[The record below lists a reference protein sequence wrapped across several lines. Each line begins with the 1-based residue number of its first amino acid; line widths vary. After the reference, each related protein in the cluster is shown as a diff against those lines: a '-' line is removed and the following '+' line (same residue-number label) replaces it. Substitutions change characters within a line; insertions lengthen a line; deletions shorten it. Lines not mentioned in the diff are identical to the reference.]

1 MLTRQELEDLIKAWP
16 DENGVSSDPDTYN
29 AWLKRDHKPYA
40 HIFDGL
46 VQFGRTTKLL
56 EKQNRH

>member
-16 DENGVSSDPDTYN
+16 DKNGVSSDPDTYN
-29 AWLKRDHKPYA
+29 AWLKRDHRPYA

-46 VQFGRTTKLL
+46 VEFGRTTKLL

>member
-1 MLTRQELEDLIKAWP
+1 MLTRQELEDLIRAWP
-16 DENGVSSDPDTYN
+16 DENGVSSDPDTYH
-29 AWLKRDHKPYA
+29 ACLERDYRPYV

-46 VQFGRTTKLL
+46 VEFGRTTKLS

>member
-1 MLTRQELEDLIKAWP
+1 MLTRQELENLIKAWP

-29 AWLKRDHKPYA
+29 AWLERDHRPYA

-46 VQFGRTTKLL
+46 VEFGRTTKLS
-56 EKQNRH
+56 EKQNKH